1 MGKIIGVV
9 ASILAVLAFVG
20 CAAPKLNLFPDAT
33 EPFKEYTL
41 QGKGDPKILV
51 VSIRGVISN
60 EPDEKMF
67 GGTQPGLVQEV
78 VSQLQRAREDEDIR
92 ALVLKIESPG
102 GSVTAS
108 DILYHEVAAYKEKA
122 KVPVVAVLMDLATSG
137 GYYVALPA
145 DHIVAHP
152 TTITGSV
159 GVVFMH
165 PKVNGLMDKLGLGV
179 EVNKSGLNKD
189 MASPFRDSTEAE
201 RKMLQTLT
209 EELGQR
215 FMELVIRHRRPDKD
229 HLADIA
235 SARVYLAAQALEY
248 NLVDQIGYLDA
259 ALAEARKMT
268 GLPEDARVVVYR
280 RTEYADDNIYNSATM
295 HSGGRPEAL
304 LNLGLPRA
312 LTSPPAGFYYLWTP
326 AGGF

>member
-1 MGKIIGVV
+1 MRNVSGVV
-9 ASILAVLAFVG
+9 VLILVLLGLNG
-20 CAAPKLNLFPDAT
+20 CVAPQVNLFRDGTAPLREFT
-33 EPFKEYTL
+33 I
-41 QGKGDPKILV
+41 QGRGGPKILV

-60 EPDEKMF
+60 EPDEKIF
-67 GGTQPGLVQEV
+67 GGARPSLLQDTVA
-78 VSQLQRAREDEDIR
+78 QLRRAGDDPNIR

-108 DILYHEVAAYKEKA
+108 DILYHEIVAYKEKTG
-122 KVPVVAVLMDLATSG
+122 VPVVAALMDLATSG

-152 TTITGSV
+152 TTVTGSI

-165 PKVNGLMDKLGLGV
+165 PKVGGLMDKLGLGL
-179 EVNKSGLNKD
+179 EVNKSGVNKD
-189 MASPFRDSTEAE
+189 MASPFRESTPAE

-215 FMELVIRHRRPDKD
+215 FMDLVIRHRRLEAD

-259 ALAEARKMT
+259 ALAEARKLT

-280 RTEYADDNIYNSATM
+280 RTEYADDTLYNTATV
-295 HSGGRPEAL
+295 HAGGRPEAL
-304 LNLGLPRA
+304 VNLGLPRA
-312 LTSPPAGFYYLWTP
+312 VTSPPAGFYYLWAP
-326 AGGF
+326 AGL